1 MTTMPME
8 PEYPPQEPE
17 RRGDR
22 EPWEPDVAPPASP
35 APVPPPMTI
44 PVEPE
49 YPPEEDAR
57 AVPARA
63 W

>member
-17 RRGDR
+17 RRGDH
-22 EPWEPDVAPPASP
+22 EPDAMPPPATP
-35 APVPPPMTI
+35 ASPPPMTI

-57 AVPARA
+57 ASSTSAR
-63 W
+63 